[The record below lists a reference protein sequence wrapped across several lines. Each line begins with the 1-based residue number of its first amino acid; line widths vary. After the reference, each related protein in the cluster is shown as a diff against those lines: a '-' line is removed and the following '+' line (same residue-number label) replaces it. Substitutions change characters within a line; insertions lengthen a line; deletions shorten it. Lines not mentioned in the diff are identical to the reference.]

1 MAILCEIVL
10 MAMALADRI
19 RYQREQALYH
29 ATHTQQTKLLNS
41 AKLKY
46 AFMALKAQR
55 RSTTLCL
62 VKIRH
67 FNSLNTIITS
77 SQGYE
82 LIKHVAHELECQL
95 SFEREFFHLNSGIN
109 QPAKI
114 ADLGSGV
121 FACISTKNQSQH
133 TLEELLKQILN
144 KLPKTYQIKGLDLQL
159 NYSVGISGYGKR
171 DDFEF
176 WLKRGYLALH
186 DAKHNLSKVS
196 SSLAHDNLTM
206 DVALAAK
213 LQQAIREDQLAL
225 YYQPQVSLEE
235 CSIHGAEALLRW
247 PDADFKNISIEKLII
262 LAEHTGIINELTI
275 WVIEQ
280 ACKDIAKL
288 ASDGISNHSISINLS
303 AKNLAITN
311 LTEKVENIL
320 IKYQVA
326 PHLLKF
332 ELTESAFVE
341 NQDALVTLVD
351 ELATLGVKVVL
362 DDFGTGYSS
371 LSYLVNYHF
380 SELKVDKSFVFD
392 LTDNRA
398 HQVIVQTAIDM
409 AHNLGL
415 TITIEGV
422 ETQEVHQLLT
432 TMNAD
437 RTQGYLYAKA
447 LSYDNYLDFLKSQY
461 SLKMLNSPF

>member
-1 MAILCEIVL
+1 
-10 MAMALADRI
+10 
-19 RYQREQALYH
+19 
-29 ATHTQQTKLLNS
+29 
-41 AKLKY
+41 
-46 AFMALKAQR
+46 
-55 RSTTLCL
+55 
-62 VKIRH
+62 
-67 FNSLNTIITS
+67 
-77 SQGYE
+77 
-82 LIKHVAHELECQL
+82 
-95 SFEREFFHLNSGIN
+95 
-109 QPAKI
+109 
-114 ADLGSGV
+114 
-121 FACISTKNQSQH
+121 
-133 TLEELLKQILN
+133 
-144 KLPKTYQIKGLDLQL
+144 
-159 NYSVGISGYGKR
+159 
-171 DDFEF
+171 
-176 WLKRGYLALH
+176 
-186 DAKHNLSKVS
+186 
-196 SSLAHDNLTM
+196 
-206 DVALAAK
+206 
-213 LQQAIREDQLAL
+213 
-225 YYQPQVSLEE
+225 
-235 CSIHGAEALLRW
+235 
-247 PDADFKNISIEKLII
+247 
-262 LAEHTGIINELTI
+262 
-275 WVIEQ
+275 
-280 ACKDIAKL
+280 
-288 ASDGISNHSISINLS
+288 
-303 AKNLAITN
+303 

-341 NQDALVTLVD
+341 NQDALVTLVE